1 MPLAFFSGSV
11 GNIYR
16 QFSAVMGV
24 SIFFSAFLALS
35 LTPALCGSLL
45 KPVEA
50 GYHHAKRGFFG
61 WFNRGFTRTAKG
73 YEGFVARLLRRGGR
87 LMLIYLVL
95 AAVVGWMYLRLPTS
109 FLPQED
115 QGNILLNIQLPPGA
129 TQERTRAVVEQAE
142 AFMLKQPEV
151 KSMVAVMGF
160 SFSGQGQ
167 NAGI

>member
-1 MPLAFFSGSV
+1 
-11 GNIYR
+11 
-16 QFSAVMGV
+16 
-24 SIFFSAFLALS
+24 
-35 LTPALCGSLL
+35 
-45 KPVEA
+45 
-50 GYHHAKRGFFG
+50 
-61 WFNRGFTRTAKG
+61 
-73 YEGFVARLLRRGGR
+73 GR

-160 SFSGQGQ
+160 SFSGQG
-167 NAGI
+167 